1 MVSVSRLVG
10 SGLLISSQQIFE
22 NLASPQQAA
31 VDQYNIVRYLGGA
44 APYVQRQGNGI
55 DTAIPDQCS
64 IEQVHLLS
72 RHGERYPSKNSG
84 KKYAQVVKDVQ
95 EYSGT
100 FKGDLA
106 FLNDYEYFVTDTAR
120 YEKETTPG
128 FGNKLYSGTTD
139 ALKHGASFREKYN
152 SLYNPK
158 DVLPVFSSTSRRVYQ
173 TSEYFV
179 RGFLG
184 DAYGTNN
191 TKWSIISEDPD
202 MGANSLTPSSGC
214 KNFSA
219 ATNKT
224 TIDSYSEDYLKV
236 PLERFQKSNPGLNL
250 TTSQIHSFFGICA
263 FELNVNGYSP
273 FCGVFTNEELIRY
286 SYGED
291 VSYYYSYGPGNKL
304 SSTVSSQLLNASF
317 NLLQNDSSTNKIWL
331 SFTHDTNIESFL
343 ASLGITNPL
352 VDLPTDEIPFPYPYM
367 HSSIVPQG
375 ARLYTEKL
383 KCGDSTYVRY
393 ILNDAVV
400 PIPGCGSG
408 PGFSCPW
415 DEYSEYIKER
425 LDGKHYVEDC
435 GSDDVPGEVK
445 FYWDYDSTSY
455 DSALIDA

>member
-1 MVSVSRLVG
+1 MVSVSRLMG
-10 SGLLISSQQIFE
+10 SSLLISSQQIFE

-31 VDQYNIVRYLGGA
+31 VDQYNIARYLGGS
-44 APYVQRQGNGI
+44 APYVQSQGNGI
-55 DTAIPDQCS
+55 DTAIPDQCT

-72 RHGERYPSKNSG
+72 RHGERYPSKSTG
-84 KKYAQVVKDVQ
+84 SFYSQVVKEIQ
-95 EYSGT
+95 QYSGT

-106 FLNDYEYFVTDTAR
+106 FLNDYQYFVPNTDH

-128 FGNKLYSGTTD
+128 FGNRLYSGTTD

-152 SLYNPK
+152 SLYDPK
-158 DVLPVFSSTSRRVYQ
+158 EELPVFSSTSGRVYQ

-184 DAYGTNN
+184 DQYDSNK
-191 TKWSIISEDPD
+191 TKWAIISESSK
-202 MGANSLTPSSGC
+202 MGANSLTPGSGC
-214 KNFSA
+214 EKFSA

-224 TIDSYSEDYLKV
+224 ARDGYSNDYLNV
-236 PLERFQKSNPGLNL
+236 PLKRFEAANPGLNL
-250 TTSQIHSFFGICA
+250 TKSQVHAFYGICA

-273 FCGVFTNEELIRY
+273 FCGVFTNEELVRF

-291 VSYYYSYGPGNKL
+291 VSNYYAIGPGNKL
-304 SSTVSSQLLNASF
+304 SSTVSSQLLSASYD
-317 NLLQNDSSTNKIWL
+317 LLQNDSATNKIWL

-343 ASLGITNPL
+343 AALGITNPKE
-352 VDLPTDEIPFPYPYM
+352 DLPTNEIPFPYPYL
-367 HSSIVPQG
+367 HSSLVPQG

-400 PIPGCGSG
+400 PVPGCGSG

-415 DEYSEYIKER
+415 DDYSDYIKER
-425 LDGKHYVEDC
+425 LDGKNYLKEC
-435 GSDDVPGEVK
+435 GVSGVPGK
-445 FYWDYDSTSY
+445 LTFYWDYKSTDY
-455 DSALIDA
+455 NAALIDG